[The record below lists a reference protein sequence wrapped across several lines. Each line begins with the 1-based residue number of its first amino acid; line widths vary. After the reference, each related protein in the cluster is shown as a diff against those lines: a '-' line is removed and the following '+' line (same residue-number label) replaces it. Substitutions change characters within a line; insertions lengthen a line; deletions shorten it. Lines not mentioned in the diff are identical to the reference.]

1 MPAYLPI
8 VSKFDPKG
16 LNQAESGLKNFG
28 KMAAGIAAAA
38 TAAVAGIAI
47 ASVKE
52 FSKFDDALNKSL
64 AIMDDVSQELRTGM
78 SDAAREVAKTT
89 SFSAEQAA
97 ESYFFL
103 ASAGLD
109 AEQAI
114 AAMPQVAKF
123 AQAGMFDMA
132 LATDLATDAQ
142 SALGLTVDDA
152 GDNLKNLTRVTD
164 VFVAANTL
172 ANTSVE
178 QLATAFTTK
187 AGNALKTV
195 GKDIEEGAAALAV
208 FADQGIKGERAGTLL
223 TNTIFGFTD
232 VMKKA
237 PDVAKELGLS
247 IFDSAGEMKS
257 FADISEN
264 LTAILAPMTKE
275 QQIATLSNL
284 GFTKQAREGAL
295 ALIGQADSLRE
306 YEVALNDAGGTA
318 EDVAKKQMVTL
329 SAQMGLLKDELKD
342 VGIEIGS
349 QLAPVL
355 LVLVDSLKPVIRSLG
370 PVLTQAF
377 KSLLPS
383 ITSLVEMLPTLV
395 TVFAG
400 ILPAIFAVVE
410 IVLKLA
416 EIVLPILVEM
426 FDMLIPVIE
435 NLMPFL
441 VTLVDDLVKPLADA
455 FMELVTQLVPL
466 IDKVLPPL
474 LEILDSL
481 VPVFIELVNDAVLPL
496 IPLVMTLVDAFLPL
510 LEMVLPLLASLLSN
524 VIVPIFVRL
533 AQFLTGVLVFA
544 VDAVVSIFQFLSDTF
559 VNVGQF
565 FKDTYENVIQPAIGA
580 LGDFF
585 TFLWEKILTP
595 IFDAWLIAF
604 GLIAGV
610 VQLVFENIIQPLLG
624 HFGDFF
630 THLYNQIVEPLTEQ
644 MGFVFEKLG
653 EAWDWVYSNVLE
665 PVIDAF
671 GAGFEWVYNNLIK
684 PVADLIGGAFE
695 TVGDT
700 TETVFGSV
708 QSFMED
714 TFKNLVNIVRV
725 PLNTIIGF
733 INNVIDALN
742 TIQVTIPPF
751 VPKFGGKTFGINL
764 PRISEIPALADGGIV
779 MPRAGGVL
787 AQLAE
792 GGRPEAVI
800 PLDRMGDFGGNTYQ
814 ITINAGVGSDPV
826 SIGRYVADAIKRYES
841 VSGKVF
847 VSA

>member
-64 AIMDDVSQELRTGM
+64 AIMDDVSEELRTGM
-78 SDAAREVAKTT
+78 SDAAREVAKAT

-152 GDNLKNLTRVTD
+152 GENLKNLTRVTD

-247 IFDSAGEMKS
+247 IFDASGNMRS
-257 FADISEN
+257 FADLSEN
-264 LTAILAPMTKE
+264 LTAVLAPMTKE

-284 GFTKQAREGAL
+284 KFTKQAREGAL

-306 YEVALNDAGGTA
+306 YEDALNDAGGTA
-318 EDVAKKQMVTL
+318 EQVAQKQLVTL
-329 SAQMGLLKDELKD
+329 SAQMGLLKDEVKD

-370 PVLTQAF
+370 PVLTKAF
-377 KSLLPS
+377 TSLLPS
-383 ITSLVEMLPTLV
+383 ITSLVQMLPTLV
-395 TVFAG
+395 SVFAA
-400 ILPAIFAVVE
+400 ILPVIFTVVE

-416 EIVLPILVEM
+416 EIVLPILIDVFEQ
-426 FDMLIPVIE
+426 
-435 NLMPFL
+435 LMPVVEQLLPFL
-441 VTLVDDLVKPLADA
+441 LTLVEDLVKPLADA
-455 FMELVTQLVPL
+455 FLELVSQITPL
-466 IDKVLPPL
+466 IDQVLPPL
-474 LEILDSL
+474 LEILESL

-496 IPLVMTLVDAFLPL
+496 IPLVMSLIDAFMPL
-510 LEMVLPLLASLLSN
+510 LEMVLPLLVGLLSN
-524 VIVPIFVRL
+524 FVVPILVKL
-533 AQFLTGVLVFA
+533 AEFLTGVLVFA
-544 VDAVVSIFQFLSDTF
+544 VNAVVSIFQFLSETF

-565 FKDTYENVIQPAIGA
+565 FVDTYENVIQPTIQA

-585 TFLWEKILTP
+585 TFLWEKVLTP
-595 IFDAWLIAF
+595 IFEAWLIAF
-604 GLIAGV
+604 GIIAAV
-610 VQLVFENIIQPLLG
+610 VEMVFENVIQPILG

-630 THLYNQIVEPLTEQ
+630 AHLYNQIIEPLSEQ

-653 EAWDWVYSNVLE
+653 DAWDFVYSNVIQ

-671 GAGFEWVYNNLIK
+671 GTGFEWVYNNLIK
-684 PVADLIGGAFE
+684 PIADLIGGAFK
-695 TVGDT
+695 TVGET
-700 TETVFGSV
+700 TETVFSKV
-708 QSFMED
+708 QSFMAD
-714 TFKNLVNIVRV
+714 TFRNLVNIVRV
-725 PLNTIIGF
+725 PLNAILGF

-742 TIQVTIPPF
+742 TIQVTIPAW
-751 VPKFGGKTFGINL
+751 VPGVGGRSFGINL
-764 PRISEIPALADGGIV
+764 PRVREIPALAEGGIV
-779 MPRAGGVL
+779 MPRPGGVL

-800 PLDRMGDFGGNTYQ
+800 PLDRLGSMGGATYNITVNT
-814 ITINAGVGSDPV
+814 GVGTDPV
-826 SIGRYVADAIKRYES
+826 AVGREVVNAIKRFES
-841 VSGKVF
+841 TNGKVF
-847 VSA
+847 VGA

>member
-64 AIMDDVSQELRTGM
+64 AIMDNVSEELRTGM

-152 GDNLKNLTRVTD
+152 GDNLANLTRVTD

-264 LTAILAPMTKE
+264 LTSILAPMTKE

-295 ALIGQADSLRE
+295 ALIGQSDSLRE
-306 YEVALNDAGGTA
+306 YEDALNDAGGTA
-318 EDVAKKQMVTL
+318 EEVAQKQMVTL
-329 SAQMGLLKDELKD
+329 SAQMGLLKDYVKD

-355 LVLVDSLKPVIRSLG
+355 LNLVDALKPVIESLG
-370 PVLTQAF
+370 PILTNAF

-383 ITSLVEMLPTLV
+383 IESLVGMLPTLI

-400 ILPAIFAVVE
+400 ILPAIFSVVE

-455 FMELVTQLVPL
+455 FMELVQQLVPL
-466 IDKVLPPL
+466 IDEVLPPL
-474 LEILDSL
+474 LEVLTSL

-496 IPLVMTLVDAFLPL
+496 IPLLMTLVEAFLPL
-510 LEMVLPLLASLLSN
+510 LEMVLPLLAGLLLN
-524 VIVPIFVRL
+524 VVVPILTRL
-533 AQFLTGVLVFA
+533 AEFLTGVLVFA

-565 FKDTYENVIQPAIGA
+565 FKDTYENVIEPVVGA

-604 GLIAGV
+604 GLVAGV
-610 VQLVFENIIQPLLG
+610 AVLVFEGVIQPLLEK
-624 HFGDFF
+624 FGDFF
-630 THLYNQIVEPLTEQ
+630 GMLYDNVIEPVA
-644 MGFVFEKLG
+644 GFIGVAFEKLG
-653 EAWDWVYSNVLE
+653 DAWDFVYSNVIE
-665 PVIDAF
+665 PVLDAF
-671 GAGFEWVYNNLIK
+671 GTGFEWVYNNLIK
-684 PVADLIGGAFE
+684 PIADLIGGAFE
-695 TVGDT
+695 TVGGT
-700 TETVFGSV
+700 TETVFGAV
-708 QSFMED
+708 TDFMKD
-714 TFKNLVNIVRV
+714 TFNGLVNIVRS
-725 PLNTIIGF
+725 PLNKIIGF
-733 INNVIDALN
+733 VNNVIDALN
-742 TIQVTIPPF
+742 TIQVTIPSF
-751 VPKFGGKTFGINL
+751 VPKFGGQSFGINL
-764 PRISEIPALADGGIV
+764 PRIAEIPALAEGGIV
-779 MPRAGGVL
+779 MPRPGGVL

-800 PLDRMGDFGGNTYQ
+800 PLDRLGSMGGATYNITVNT
-814 ITINAGVGSDPV
+814 GVGTDPV
-826 SIGRYVADAIKRYES
+826 AVGREVVNAIKRFES
-841 VSGKVF
+841 TNGKVF
-847 VSA
+847 VGA